1 MGVNKK
7 LLEDKAKEYAEV
19 AQVEDVDVRS
29 IVERVY
35 VWAGLGKKTAE
46 IVKDLRISK
55 KQFDQLQLQYPA
67 IMGALKMGK
76 EYANVL
82 LNFSAQEMAMGH
94 YYLER
99 EVVQM
104 VTETEF
110 DENGRKVREVKKPI
124 KVMIKEE
131 QKQDATMLK
140 FLLSAKQPETY
151 GKTVVET
158 AEVQLKR
165 EFEHMDDS
173 TKREVIDRIKR
184 RVTTNGGE

>member
-1 MGVNKK
+1 MAVNKK
-7 LLEDKAKEYAEV
+7 LLEEKAKEYAEV
-19 AQVEDVDVRS
+19 AQVEDDVRL

-35 VWAGLGKKTAE
+35 VWAGLNRKTAE
-46 IVKDLRISK
+46 IAKDLRLSK
-55 KQFDQLQLQYPA
+55 KQFDDLQKSYPA

-76 EYANVL
+76 DYANVL

-104 VTETEF
+104 ETVVEF
-110 DENGRKVREVKKPI
+110 DENGRKVREIKRPV
-124 KVMIKEE
+124 KVMIREE

-140 FLLSAKQPETY
+140 FLLSAKQPDTY
-151 GKTVVET
+151 GKSVVET

-165 EFEHMDDS
+165 EFEHMDNE
-173 TKREVIDRIKR
+173 TRREVISSIKR
-184 RVTTNGGE
+184 KITKSDGE

>member
-1 MGVNKK
+1 MAVNKK
-7 LLEDKAKEYAEV
+7 LLEEKASEYADMV
-19 AQVEDVDVRS
+19 VVDDTEIKQ

-35 VWAGLGKKTAE
+35 VWAGLGKKTGE
-46 IVKDLRISK
+46 IIKDLRLSK
-55 KQFDQLQLQYPA
+55 KQFDELQLQYPA

-76 EYANVL
+76 DYANVL

-104 VTETEF
+104 ETVVEF
-110 DENGRKVREVKKPI
+110 DENGRKISETKRPV

-140 FLLSAKQPETY
+140 FLLSAKQPDTY

-165 EFEHMDDS
+165 EFEHMDDNTRKEIIS
-173 TKREVIDRIKR
+173 SIKR
-184 RVTTNGGE
+184 KITKSDGE

>member
-19 AQVEDVDVRS
+19 AQVEDADVRS

-76 EYANVL
+76 DYATIL
-82 LNFSAQEMAMGH
+82 LNFSAQEMALGH